1 MSFLFDRYASLTVGL
16 PGEEGILF
24 DGFRIAW
31 DVEKTSESNP
41 NTCKVKIWNLNET
54 SRSALEQEGAV
65 MILEVGYNSIPESV
79 GGRVIKDPITEI
91 LFSGDIKKVSTVK
104 NGPDR
109 ITTLEGGDGEVAL
122 QDTNINKSFGANT
135 PITSVFNQLI
145 DKLGVAKGTVKGI
158 KNESFQNGLALTGL
172 VKDQLDTLTKKQGL
186 EWSIQ
191 DNEVQILPKDT
202 SIDGQAIQLTSETG
216 LVGTPI
222 KREDGI
228 EVTALLNPQIRPGR
242 KIEIISRDIDGVFV
256 VKKAKYKGDNRQ
268 GQNVVQVEAK

>member
-1 MSFLFDRYASLTVGL
+1 MSFLFDRYASLTIGL

-24 DGFRIAW
+24 DGFRISW
-31 DVEKTSESNP
+31 DIEKTSESNP

-54 SRSALEQEGAV
+54 SRSALEQKGVV
-65 MILEVGYNSIPESV
+65 MILEVGYNSIPERV
-79 GGRVIKDPITEI
+79 GGRIVRDQIKEI

-122 QDTNINKSFGANT
+122 QDKNINKSFGPNT

-158 KNESFQNGLALTGL
+158 KDESFQNGLALTGL
-172 VKDQLDTLTKKQGL
+172 VKDQLDTLTKKQDL

-202 SIDGQAIQLTSETG
+202 SIDGLAIQLTAETG

-222 KREDGI
+222 KREEGL
-228 EVTALLNPQIRPGR
+228 EFTALLNPQIRPGR
-242 KIEIISRDIDGVFV
+242 KVEIISRDIDGIFI
-256 VKKAKYKGDNRQ
+256 VKKAKYKGDNRE
-268 GQNVVQVEAK
+268 GQNIIQVEAI